1 MRVKTPDA
9 LPRVKKLDPND
20 RVLALAGNPNVGKS
34 TLFNALT
41 GLHQHTG
48 NWPGKTVAL
57 AQGRFVYDG
66 CGYVVADLP
75 GTYSLCSRSEEER
88 VATDYLHS
96 GRADCAVVVCDATC
110 LARSLTLALQVLGIC
125 REVVVCVNLMD
136 EARKRDLTVD
146 CAALERLLGVPVVPM
161 AAGRAEGLETLRRR
175 VRGVIE
181 GTEPHAPRPPQAD
194 GETEEDATCCLVARA
209 AQLADAVTTS
219 APSAAEARQ
228 RRADRLLT
236 GRLGWLA
243 LAAMLFGV
251 LWLTIRGANVP
262 SQLLQRMFTAL
273 GALLHR
279 AAERCGLPAFLTGAL
294 VDGVFGTVGQVVSV
308 MLPPVA
314 IFFPL
319 FTLLEDVGYLPRLAF
334 LTDRCFQCCGACGKQ
349 ALTTCMGLGCN
360 AAGVA
365 GCRIIDSPR
374 ERLIGIL
381 TNSFVPCNGRFPALI
396 ALSCMLAGTQAG
408 DLAAAALLTGAVALG
423 VGMSLLASHVLS
435 RTLLRG
441 VPSAFALELP
451 PYRRPQVGQV
461 IVRSL
466 LDRTAHVLLRAL
478 AVAAPAGLVIWCL
491 ANLRPGGVPL
501 LAAASAFLEPAGS
514 FLGMNGAML
523 LAFLLALP
531 ANELVLPLC
540 AMILTG
546 GGALTGD
553 APVTAALAACGW
565 TARQTLCTMVFFV
578 LHWPCSTTLLTVR
591 RETGSVRWMLLAAAL
606 PALCGAILCSV
617 LNAIL

>member
-1 MRVKTPDA
+1 MPVTKPDA

-20 RVLALAGNPNVGKS
+20 RILALIGNPNVGKS

-41 GLHQHTG
+41 GLRQHTG
-48 NWPGKTVAL
+48 NWAGKTVAL

-88 VATDYLHS
+88 VATEYLRA
-96 GRADCAVVVCDATC
+96 GRADCVVVMCDATC
-110 LARSLTLALQVLGIC
+110 LARSLTLALQVLLVC
-125 REVVVCVNLMD
+125 REVVLCVNLMD
-136 EARKRDLTVD
+136 EAQKRNLQID
-146 CAALERLLGVPVVPM
+146 CAKLEGLLGVPVVPM
-161 AAGRAEGLETLRRR
+161 AAGRAEGLETLKQR

-181 GTEPHAPRPPQAD
+181 GEEPLPPGGAQPD
-194 GETEEDATCCLVARA
+194 DETDECAICRQVTRA
-209 AQLADAVTTS
+209 AQLADAVTQS
-219 APSAAEARQ
+219 QPSAADARQ
-228 RRADRLLT
+228 RRADRVLT
-236 GRLGWLA
+236 GWGGWLA

-262 SQLLQRMFTAL
+262 SQLLQRAFAAL
-273 GALLHR
+273 GAALR
-279 AAERCGLPAFLTGAL
+279 RGAAACGLPEWLTGAL
-294 VDGVFGTVGQVVSV
+294 VDGVFGTVGQVVAV

-349 ALTTCMGLGCN
+349 ALTTCMGFGCN

-396 ALSCMLAGTQAG
+396 ALACMLAGENVA
-408 DLAAAALLTGAVALG
+408 LAAAILTGAVALG
-423 VGMSLLASHVLS
+423 VGMSLLASLLLS
-435 RTLLRG
+435 RTALRG

-451 PYRRPQVGQV
+451 PFRMPKVGQV
-461 IVRSL
+461 LLRSL
-466 LDRTAHVLLRAL
+466 LDRTLHVLLRAL
-478 AVAAPAGLVIWCL
+478 AVAAPAGLVIWCF
-491 ANLRPGGVPL
+491 ANIRPGGVPL
-501 LAAASAFLEPAGS
+501 LGAAAALLEPVGA
-514 FLGMNGAML
+514 FLGMNGALL
-523 LAFLLALP
+523 LAFFLALP
-531 ANELVLPLC
+531 ANELVLPLA

-578 LHWPCSTTLLTVR
+578 LHCPCSTTLLTVR
-591 RETGSVRWMLLAAAL
+591 RETGSIKWMLLAALL
-606 PALCGAILCSV
+606 PLAAGVILCGS
-617 LNAIL
+617 LNAVL

>member
-1 MRVKTPDA
+1 MPVRTPDA
-9 LPRVKKLDPND
+9 LPRAKKLDPND
-20 RVLALAGNPNVGKS
+20 RVLALVGNPNVGKS

-41 GLHQHTG
+41 GLRQHTG
-48 NWPGKTVAL
+48 NWAGKTVAL

-75 GTYSLCSRSEEER
+75 GTYSLHSRSEEER
-88 VATDYLHS
+88 VATDYLRTGH
-96 GRADCAVVVCDATC
+96 ADCVIVVCDATC
-110 LARSLTLALQVLGIC
+110 LARSLTLALQVLTVC
-125 REVVVCVNLMD
+125 REVVLCINLMD
-136 EARKRDLTVD
+136 EARKRGLRID
-146 CAALERLLGVPVVPM
+146 CERLERLLGVPVVPM
-161 AAGRAEGLETLRRR
+161 AAGRAEGLDTLKTR

-181 GTEPHAPRPPQAD
+181 GEESLPPGGTLPDD
-194 GETEEDATCCLVARA
+194 GVDECTICRQVTRA
-209 AQLADAVTTS
+209 AQLADTVTMST
-219 APSAAEARQ
+219 PSAAETRQ
-228 RRADRLLT
+228 RRADRVLT
-236 GRLGWLA
+236 GRVGWLA

-262 SQLLQRMFTAL
+262 SQLLQRAFTAL
-273 GALLHR
+273 GAALRR
-279 AAERCGLPAFLTGAL
+279 AAGACGLPEWLTGAL
-294 VDGVFGTVGQVVSV
+294 VDGVFGTVGQVVAV

-334 LTDRCFQCCGACGKQ
+334 LTDRCFQRCGACGKQ
-349 ALTTCMGLGCN
+349 ALTTCMGFGCN

-396 ALSCMLAGTQAG
+396 ALACLLAGESGA
-408 DLAAAALLTGAVALG
+408 LAAVILTGAVALG
-423 VGMSLLASHVLS
+423 VGMSLLASRLLS
-435 RTLLRG
+435 RTALRG

-451 PYRRPQVGQV
+451 PFRMPKVGQV
-461 IVRSL
+461 LLRSL
-466 LDRTAHVLLRAL
+466 LDRTLHVLLRAL
-478 AVAAPAGLVIWCL
+478 AGAAPAGLLIWCL
-491 ANLRPGGVPL
+491 ANIRPGGVPL
-501 LAAASAFLEPAGS
+501 TSTAAAFLDPVGA

-540 AMILTG
+540 AMILMG
-546 GGALTGD
+546 GCALTGD
-553 APVTAALAACGW
+553 APVTAALAASGW

-578 LHWPCSTTLLTVR
+578 LHCPCSTTLLTIR
-591 RETGSVRWMLLAAAL
+591 RETGSAKWMLLAALL
-606 PALCGAILCSV
+606 PLAAGMILCAIL
-617 LNAIL
+617 NALL

>member
-1 MRVKTPDA
+1 MPVRTPDA
-9 LPRVKKLDPND
+9 LPRAKKLDPND
-20 RVLALAGNPNVGKS
+20 RVLALVGNPNVGKS

-41 GLHQHTG
+41 GLRQHTG
-48 NWPGKTVAL
+48 NWAGKTVAL

-75 GTYSLCSRSEEER
+75 GTYSLHSRSEEER
-88 VATDYLHS
+88 VATDYLRAGH
-96 GRADCAVVVCDATC
+96 ADCVIVVCDATC
-110 LARSLTLALQVLGIC
+110 LARSLTLALQVLTVC
-125 REVVVCVNLMD
+125 REVVLCINLMD
-136 EARKRDLTVD
+136 EARKRGLRID
-146 CAALERLLGVPVVPM
+146 CERLERLLGVPVVPM
-161 AAGRAEGLETLRRR
+161 AAGRAEGLDTLKAR

-181 GTEPHAPRPPQAD
+181 GEESLPPGGTLPDD
-194 GETEEDATCCLVARA
+194 GVDECTICRQVTRA
-209 AQLADAVTTS
+209 AQLADTVTMST
-219 APSAAEARQ
+219 PSAAETRQ
-228 RRADRLLT
+228 RRADRVLT
-236 GRLGWLA
+236 GRVGWLA

-262 SQLLQRMFTAL
+262 SQLLQRAFSAL
-273 GALLHR
+273 GAVLRR
-279 AAERCGLPAFLTGAL
+279 AAGACGLPEWLTGAL
-294 VDGVFGTVGQVVSV
+294 VDGVFGTVGQVVAV

-334 LTDRCFQCCGACGKQ
+334 LTDRCFQRCGACGKQ
-349 ALTTCMGLGCN
+349 ALTTCMGFGCN

-396 ALSCMLAGTQAG
+396 ALACLLAGESGA
-408 DLAAAALLTGAVALG
+408 LAAAILTGAVVLG
-423 VGMSLLASHVLS
+423 VGMSLLASRLLS
-435 RTLLRG
+435 RTALRG

-451 PYRRPQVGQV
+451 PFRMPKVGQV
-461 IVRSL
+461 LLRSL
-466 LDRTAHVLLRAL
+466 LDRTLHVLLRAL
-478 AVAAPAGLVIWCL
+478 AVAAPAGLLIWCL
-491 ANLRPGGVPL
+491 ANIRPGGVPL
-501 LAAASAFLEPAGS
+501 TSTAAAFLDPVGA

-546 GGALTGD
+546 GCALTGD

-578 LHWPCSTTLLTVR
+578 LHCPCSTTLLTIR
-591 RETGSVRWMLLAAAL
+591 RETGSAKWMLLAALL
-606 PALCGAILCSV
+606 PLTAGMILCAIL
-617 LNAIL
+617 NALL

>member
-1 MRVKTPDA
+1 MPVTKPDA
-9 LPRVKKLDPND
+9 LPRAKKLDPND
-20 RVLALAGNPNVGKS
+20 RVLALVGNPNVGKS

-41 GLHQHTG
+41 GLRQHTG
-48 NWPGKTVAL
+48 NWAGKTVAL

-75 GTYSLCSRSEEER
+75 GTYSLRSRSEEER
-88 VATDYLHS
+88 VATEFLRA
-96 GRADCAVVVCDATC
+96 GRADCVIVVCDATC
-110 LARSLTLALQVLGIC
+110 LARSLTLALQVLAVC
-125 REVVVCVNLMD
+125 REVVLCVNLMD
-136 EARKRDLTVD
+136 EARKRNLQID
-146 CAALERLLGVPVVPM
+146 CAKLEGLLGVPVVPM
-161 AAGRAEGLETLRRR
+161 AAGRAEGLETLKQR

-181 GTEPHAPRPPQAD
+181 GEEPLPPRGMLPDD
-194 GETEEDATCCLVARA
+194 GVDECAICRQVTRA
-209 AQLADAVTTS
+209 ARLADAVTQS
-219 APSAAEARQ
+219 QPSAADARQ
-228 RRADRLLT
+228 RRADRVLT
-236 GRLGWLA
+236 GWGGWLA

-262 SQLLQRMFTAL
+262 SQLLQRAFFAL
-273 GALLHR
+273 GAALR
-279 AAERCGLPAFLTGAL
+279 RGAAACGLPEWLTGAL
-294 VDGVFGTVGQVVSV
+294 VDGVFGTVGQVVAV

-349 ALTTCMGLGCN
+349 ALTTCMGFGCN

-396 ALSCMLAGTQAG
+396 ALACLLAGESGA
-408 DLAAAALLTGAVALG
+408 LAAAILTGAVALG
-423 VGMSLLASHVLS
+423 VGMSLLASRLLS
-435 RTLLRG
+435 RTTLRG

-451 PYRRPQVGQV
+451 PFRMPKVGQV
-461 IVRSL
+461 LLRSL
-466 LDRTAHVLLRAL
+466 LDRTLHVLLRAL
-478 AVAAPAGLVIWCL
+478 AVAAPAGLLIWCL
-491 ANLRPGGVPL
+491 ANIRPGGVPL
-501 LAAASAFLEPAGS
+501 TSTAAAFLDPVGA

-546 GGALTGD
+546 GCAFPGD

-565 TARQTLCTMVFFV
+565 TARQTLCTMAFFV
-578 LHWPCSTTLLTVR
+578 LHCPCSTTLLTVR
-591 RETGSVRWMLLAAAL
+591 RETGSTKWMLLAALL
-606 PALCGAILCSV
+606 PLTAGVILCAIL
-617 LNAIL
+617 NALL